1 MPVERI
7 RFFRC
12 HLTEQ
17 AAQALVEQDIEALKS
32 AFPKAYLN
40 SDIAILRERFAAEG
54 VVGCIA
60 WTRVDADIMTRRN
73 IDTWLSI
80 YHTAKRIESDSL
92 YDHH

>member
-12 HLTEQ
+12 HLTEE
-17 AAQALVEQDIEALKS
+17 AAQALVEQDIEALKL

-40 SDIAILRERFAAEG
+40 SDIGILRERFADSG

-60 WTRVDADIMTRRN
+60 WTRVDADIMTRRQM
-73 IDTWLSI
+73 DTWLSF
-80 YHTAKRIESDSL
+80 YHTAKRIESEAL
-92 YDHH
+92 YDY